1 MGTHRLLPAT
11 ESSPRHRRLPYRR
24 SGRTSRTLRW
34 LPPRGDRL
42 QLMPQSQLSKVPI
55 HRTRPLAGRASQGT
69 APRALLPRRPHAAG
83 ITRHGGITERATG
96 IRAVVPCGFSE
107 SARDRSRSKAPRRK
121 NRLPRRAAH
130 LESTI
135 AAPSAPSLRRSSR
148 RTRARRI
155 SLDPLSPKVLS
166 AGEGSKPTLPREISG
181 SVAGCFCPWETP
193 VSRSVEAPSRT
204 RPVSRLPA
212 PVAGH

>member
-1 MGTHRLLPAT
+1 MVTAEEGERTSARSGRCLPTIWGGLSETMGTHRLLPAT

-34 LPPRGDRL
+34 LPPRGHRL

-55 HRTRPLAGRASQGT
+55 HRTRPLAGRASQGA

-96 IRAVVPCGFSE
+96 VRAVVPCGFSDA
-107 SARDRSRSKAPRRK
+107 ARDRSRSKAPWRK

-130 LESTI
+130 VESTI
-135 AAPSAPSLRRSSR
+135 AAEPSLMMPGII
-148 RTRARRI
+148 I
-155 SLDPLSPKVLS
+155 SFVFSEQTMLIVC
-166 AGEGSKPTLPREISG
+166 T
-181 SVAGCFCPWETP
+181 
-193 VSRSVEAPSRT
+193 
-204 RPVSRLPA
+204 A
-212 PVAGH
+212 PV